1 MEEKGDCL
9 SARSKGSKQF
19 AIQGHAATLDVISS
33 VPSRRGKSVSI
44 AKRANKKI
52 TQAQTLASPERR
64 PMTAENDVVL

>member
-52 TQAQTLASPERR
+52 S
-64 PMTAENDVVL
+64 